1 MPIGW
6 DALTAL
12 GSFGQCIVVLVAA
25 FLGLRQLVHLRRQ
38 SELEASLPL
47 LSAARSPENQATYS
61 MVVAAANGADPQ
73 LCAELEKRESSDP
86 RAHAVLTFAH
96 FLNEIGLLI
105 EEGLITGATIV
116 PHYRTAIVMT
126 WDLLVPF
133 VRQRRQDELGSSFFA
148 PFEALAVRARAMTA
162 GDRFLTARES
172 LPRSLRPAFD
182 QSLNQTCPTAAPQ
195 TRVSE

>member
-1 MPIGW
+1 
-6 DALTAL
+6 
-12 GSFGQCIVVLVAA
+12 VAA

-47 LSAARSPENQATYS
+47 LSAARSAENQAAYAL
-61 MVVAAANGADPQ
+61 VVAAANGTDPE

-105 EEGLITGATIV
+105 EEGLITGSTII
-116 PHYRTAIVMT
+116 PHYRTAIIMT
-126 WDLLVPF
+126 WDLVVPF

-162 GDRFLTARES
+162 GDRFMTARES

-182 QSLNQTCPTAAPQ
+182 QSLAQTCPSGTSQPNAA
-195 TRVSE
+195 E

>member
-1 MPIGW
+1 MPVGW

-12 GSFGQCIVVLVAA
+12 GAFGQFIVVLVAG

-47 LSAARSPENQATYS
+47 LSAARSAENQAAYAL
-61 MVVAAANGADPQ
+61 VVAAANGTDPE
-73 LCAELEKRESSDP
+73 LCAELEKPESGDP

-105 EEGLITGATIV
+105 EEGLITGSTII

-126 WDLLVPF
+126 WDLIVPF
-133 VRQRRQDELGSSFFA
+133 VRQRRQDELGSSFFT
-148 PFEALAVRARAMTA
+148 PFEALAVRARAMAA
-162 GDRFLTARES
+162 GDRFVTARES

-182 QSLNQTCPTAAPQ
+182 QSLTQTCPSGTSQPSAA
-195 TRVSE
+195 E